1 MEAAADPDELVELF
15 PKGSFTLSMIGVRN
29 SGKSVLIQQIIKSL
43 FRKKL
48 VDIVLVMSGSASLND
63 DYSFLPEGCVMNF
76 DKEMLHRIW
85 DKQVAEK
92 KANKAKRVFIVFDD
106 CLSDKT
112 AIRNEIMMR
121 IYVQGRHISL
131 GSAILSQY
139 PAYITS
145 PTILGNS
152 DLILYSKLN
161 RQAIERLWEST
172 SGISKKEFLNVS
184 EAVAGVNYTFM
195 VINNYCKSPDPEE
208 YMTFVRAK
216 AITGP
221 VKKPKEDV

>member
-1 MEAAADPDELVELF
+1 MDSALEPQELVDLF
-15 PKGSFTLSMIGVRN
+15 PKGSMTLSMIGVRN
-29 SGKSVLIQQIIKSL
+29 SGKSVLIQQIIKAL
-43 FRKKL
+43 CKKKL
-48 VDIVLVMSGSASLND
+48 VDIVLVMSGSAQLND
-63 DYSFLPEGCVMNF
+63 DYNFLPEGTVMPF
-76 DKEMLHRIW
+76 SSDMLHRIW
-85 DKQVAEK
+85 DKQLKEK
-92 KANKAKRVFIVFDD
+92 KEGKQKRVFIVFDD
-106 CLSDKT
+106 CLTDKN

-152 DLILYSKLN
+152 DCILYSKLN

-172 SGISKKEFLNVS
+172 SGISKKDFIRVS

-195 VINNYCKSPDPEE
+195 VINNYCKSPDPAM
-208 YMTFVRAK
+208 YLRFVRGIAEK
-216 AITGP
+216 G
-221 VKKPKEDV
+221 